1 MSDRVSDLGALNERS
16 RTILR
21 QIVESYLETGEPVG
35 SRNLSRD
42 LPMTLSPASV
52 RNVMSDLEHLGLIVS
67 PHTSAGRLPTEQ
79 GLRLFVDAL
88 LETGNLSVDE
98 RRQIENQ
105 IKGNRDKSVDEVL
118 EEASEMIS
126 GLSHCAGLVVSEK
139 QAGRLKHIEF
149 VLLEPGKALAIL
161 VGDDNSIENRIVDL
175 PAGLPGSALVE
186 ASNYLNANLRGS
198 TLAEAKQL
206 IEQQLAEQ
214 KAELDALTQALITA
228 GLAEWSGTLDDR
240 RSLIVH
246 GRSNLLKDVKA
257 DDELE
262 RIRQLFD
269 DLESKN
275 DVVQLLGLAE
285 RGEGVRIFI
294 GKENKSFSLSGSS
307 LIVAPFQDR
316 DQNIVG
322 VLGVIGPKRLNY
334 ARIIPRV
341 DCTARVVSRMLT

>member
-1 MSDRVSDLGALNERS
+1 
-16 RTILR
+16 
-21 QIVESYLETGEPVG
+21 
-35 SRNLSRD
+35 
-42 LPMTLSPASV
+42 
-52 RNVMSDLEHLGLIVS
+52 
-67 PHTSAGRLPTEQ
+67 
-79 GLRLFVDAL
+79 
-88 LETGNLSVDE
+88 
-98 RRQIENQ
+98 
-105 IKGNRDKSVDEVL
+105 VL

-139 QAGRLKHIEF
+139 QVGRLKHIEF
-149 VLLEPGKALAIL
+149 VLLEPGKALVIL

-175 PAGLPGSALVE
+175 PAGLPSSALVE
-186 ASNYLNANLRGS
+186 ASNYLNANLRGR
-198 TLAEAKQL
+198 TLAQAKQL

-275 DVVQLLGLAE
+275 DVVQLLGLPLHEPCFGGDFRVDVGLRLGRAALGTGTGRR
-285 RGEGVRIFI
+285 RGGLFCAGCRGLGPIAVRRLGLHALGRSWVAHDNPYGSIARCLAPPWPANAYAH
-294 GKENKSFSLSGSS
+294 GRSAGSS
-307 LIVAPFQDR
+307 T
-316 DQNIVG
+316 VG
-322 VLGVIGPKRLNY
+322 PDG
-334 ARIIPRV
+334 ARR
-341 DCTARVVSRMLT
+341 S